1 MTKAYVR
8 LAIAATA
15 VLTLAMIARAADV
28 PHLSGGVG
36 SDERGELRARERDYN
51 LKVVTARTTGDYLSG
66 VVIVI
71 ESAAGERMLETT
83 TAGPILLA
91 KLPPGSYTIN
101 AAADGQTLSQRVTVE
116 AQGLKQVAFR
126 WADRR

>member
-1 MTKAYVR
+1 
-8 LAIAATA
+8 
-15 VLTLAMIARAADV
+15 
-28 PHLSGGVG
+28 
-36 SDERGELRARERDYN
+36 
-51 LKVVTARTTGDYLSG
+51 
-66 VVIVI
+66 
-71 ESAAGERMLETT
+71 MLETT